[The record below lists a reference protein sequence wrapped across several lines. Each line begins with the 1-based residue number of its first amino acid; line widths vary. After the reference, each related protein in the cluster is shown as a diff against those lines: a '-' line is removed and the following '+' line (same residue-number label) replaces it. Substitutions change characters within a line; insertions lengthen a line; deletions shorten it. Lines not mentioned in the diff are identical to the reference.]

1 MYVCVYIY
9 NIHSPWGYVEPVAAG
24 YWGFGVSAFDLR
36 GARVPR
42 SNLGAGKFHQGCC
55 FFFGGGRLYYSYHK
69 EHQISIGNY
78 FGPCTFRAVTGAVA
92 IMSSYRGT

>member
-1 MYVCVYIY
+1 MFTDICVRPSGPNDYFIYIYMYVCMYVYIY

-55 FFFGGGRLYYSYHK
+55 FFLGGVDYTIVIIRSTKL
-69 EHQISIGNY
+69 
-78 FGPCTFRAVTGAVA
+78 V
-92 IMSSYRGT
+92 